1 MTDIYCGNNSLSKEL
16 TSKKKRRGSRFECF
30 RKGVGLGLA
39 QPLDKSYLSKYKAI
53 DKRKMYCGKARSLPG
68 GYSIMGSSSMCLQ
81 HGVGIGKKLKAKR
94 SKSRRK
100 SRRKSKRRK
109 SKSKRRKSKSKRR
122 KSKSKRRK
130 SKSKRRKSKSKR
142 RKSKSKRRKS
152 IKNKR

>member
-1 MTDIYCGNNSLSKEL
+1 MTVIYCGNNSLSKEL

-53 DKRKMYCGKARSLPG
+53 DKRKMYCGKSRGLPD
-68 GYSIMGSSSMCLQ
+68 GYSIMGNAPMCLQ

-100 SRRKSKRRK
+100 SPKKKSRR
-109 SKSKRRKSKSKRR
+109 
-122 KSKSKRRK
+122 KSKRRK